1 MKGLL
6 KYFLLGFFA
15 TISYLIFLTYL
26 NPSFKKSVLSG
37 NTEATPTSA
46 PTNTPTPTT
55 LPTPSPSPIP
65 SPTPKP
71 TPKLIPTPVPYTP
84 GPSEIDNLISRFS
97 GQYGVDANLLKSIAE
112 CESEYNPLAVNKNYA
127 GLYQF
132 NPATWISNRASMGE
146 DTNLDL
152 RLSAEE
158 SIQTAAFV
166 LSTRGG
172 RVWPNCIP

>member
-6 KYFLLGFFA
+6 KYFLLGFLL
-15 TISYLIFLTYL
+15 TISYSIFLIYL
-26 NPSFKKSVLSG
+26 NPSLKKSVLSG
-37 NTEATPTSA
+37 NTEAMPSPP
-46 PTNTPTPTT
+46 PTNTPTPTNF
-55 LPTPSPSPIP
+55 PTPSPTPNP

-71 TPKLIPTPVPYTP
+71 TPKLSSTPPPFIPA
-84 GPSEIDNLISRFS
+84 PSEIDNLINRFS
-97 GQYGVDANLLKSIAE
+97 GQYGVDANLLKSIAQ
-112 CESEYNPLAVNKNYA
+112 CESEYNPLAVNKNYV

-132 NPATWISNRASMGE
+132 NPATWINNRASMGE

-172 RVWPNCIP
+172 GVWPNCIP